1 MSTAAR
7 DEEAQG
13 ESESAQQRRRF
24 FAHEVVQTSAMDCGP
39 AALKSLL
46 EGFGVRAHYG
56 RLREACHTTVDGSSI
71 DTLEDLATKL
81 GLDATQTLLPVEH
94 VLLREAEAL
103 PALIV
108 VRLPSGLTHFEVVW
122 RVLGPL
128 VQVMDPAR
136 GRRWMRKEDFV
147 RDLYVH
153 EMPLSAA
160 DFAAWTREPGFLDPL
175 RRRLQRLG
183 VRGAG
188 ALVAKA
194 AAGEDWHPLC
204 GLDACARATEQLV
217 SGKVVARRRA
227 ARAFECLLQD
237 VSKGGVSELV
247 PETLWT
253 ARPAAEPDQDGR
265 PRLLVRG
272 AVALQVSGLAAHQP
286 AQALP
291 PDLAAVRADD
301 QPGPAQKLVELL
313 RADGLLRFLPIVAAL
328 ALAGVGTVVESLL
341 FRSAIDIGQRLA
353 LFEQRLAAAGALV
366 VLLVALFFVEWPLA
380 RALWAAGSRLEMRLR
395 QAFLRKLPLLG
406 DRYFQS
412 RPISDM
418 AERAHLLHWLRLLPG
433 QGGQLLRTT
442 CEMIATTAGV
452 LWLYPSGAPLVL
464 TLVGL
469 MLALPLCCQP
479 ALVER
484 DLRMRGH
491 AGGLA
496 RFYLDALL
504 GLSAIRAHT
513 AEPALR
519 AEHGGRLREWA
530 RAARDATRLAV
541 SIETAQ
547 GLLGFGLAA
556 VVVFRYLVS
565 ASGSGWAILIVY
577 WVFMLPSL
585 GQEIAFLIQQYPQHR
600 NVTLRLLE
608 PLGAPESPAEADER
622 SVPHSAAAGVAV
634 DLRDVRVKAA
644 GNEILAVDELSFA
657 AGEHVAIVGSSGA
670 GKSSLVGL
678 LLGWYRPDVG
688 ALRVDG
694 QELRGRWLDELRRQT
709 LWVDPAV
716 QLWNRS
722 LLENLRFG
730 SDGERR
736 AVGDAVEAAQL
747 DEVLAR
753 LPMGLQT
760 PLGAGGALLS
770 GGEGQ
775 RVRLGRAICRG
786 AARLVIFDEPF
797 CGLERSRREDLLKAA
812 RVRWARAT
820 FLCITH
826 DISQTLDFPRVLVV
840 DKGRVI
846 EDGAPK
852 QLASQAGTRY
862 ARLLLAEVRARA
874 RMDGPEWRHLR
885 LDKGRIEERAP
896 STGQG
901 GSA

>member
-1 MSTAAR
+1 
-7 DEEAQG
+7 
-13 ESESAQQRRRF
+13 
-24 FAHEVVQTSAMDCGP
+24 
-39 AALKSLL
+39 
-46 EGFGVRAHYG
+46 
-56 RLREACHTTVDGSSI
+56 
-71 DTLEDLATKL
+71 
-81 GLDATQTLLPVEH
+81 
-94 VLLREAEAL
+94 VLLRESDAL
-103 PALIV
+103 PALVV
-108 VRLPSGLTHFEVVW
+108 VRLPSGLTHFVVAW
-122 RVLGPL
+122 RMVGPW
-128 VQVMDPAR
+128 VQIMDPGR
-136 GRRWMRKEDFV
+136 GRRWMSKRDLL

-153 EMPLSAA
+153 EMPAPAA

-175 RRRLQRLG
+175 RLRLQRLG
-183 VRGAG
+183 LRDSGQRLA
-188 ALVAKA
+188 AA
-194 AAGEDWHPLC
+194 AAGADWRPLC
-204 GLDACARATEQLV
+204 ALDACARAVEQLL
-217 SGKVVARRRA
+217 SGNVVTRARA
-227 ARAFECLLQD
+227 ARAFECLWKEVGQGAE
-237 VSKGGVSELV
+237 SPLV
-247 PETLWT
+247 PETLWS
-253 ARPAAEPDQDGR
+253 ARPAAPVDGQ
-265 PRLLVRG
+265 PMLTLRG
-272 AVALQVSGLAAHQP
+272 ALALRVSGRAADHA

-291 PDLAAVRADD
+291 PDLAAVLADD
-301 QPGPAQKLVELL
+301 QPGPARKLFEFL
-313 RADGLLRFLPIVAAL
+313 RADGLLRFVPMAAAL

-341 FRSAIDIGQRLA
+341 FRSAIDIGQRLP
-353 LFEQRLAAAGALV
+353 LFEQRLAAAGALL
-366 VLLVALFFVEWPLA
+366 VLLAAFFLVEWPLA
-380 RALWAAGSRLEMRLR
+380 RALWTVGSRLEMRLR

-433 QGGQLLRTT
+433 QGGQLVRAT
-442 CEMIATTAGV
+442 CEMITTTAGV
-452 LWLYPSGAPLVL
+452 IWLYPSGAPLVL

-469 MLALPLCCQP
+469 MLVLPFCFQP

-519 AEHGGRLREWA
+519 SEHGGRLREWA

-541 SIETAQ
+541 IIETVQ

-556 VVVFRYLVS
+556 VLVFRYLMS

-577 WVFMLPSL
+577 WLFMLPSL

-600 NVTLRLLE
+600 NVTLRLME
-608 PLGAPESPAEADER
+608 PLGAPEGPVETEDSSLPQ
-622 SVPHSAAAGVAV
+622 STAAGAAV
-634 DLRDVRVKAA
+634 DLRNVLVKAA
-644 GNEILAVDELSFA
+644 GNEILAVDKLTLA
-657 AGEHVAIVGSSGA
+657 AGQHVAIVGSSGA

-688 ALRVDG
+688 EVRVDG
-694 QELRGRWLDELRRQT
+694 RELRGRWLDELRRQT

-730 SDGERR
+730 NDGEHR

-775 RVRLGRAICRG
+775 RVRLGRAVCRG
-786 AARLVIFDEPF
+786 AARLVVFDEPF
-797 CGLERSRREDLLKAA
+797 CGLERSRREALLKAA
-812 RVRWARAT
+812 RVRWATAT

-840 DKGRVI
+840 DKGRVA
-846 EDGAPK
+846 EDGAPRD
-852 QLASQAGTRY
+852 LADHADTRY
-862 ARLLLAEVRARA
+862 ASLLAAEVRARA
-874 RMDGPEWRHLR
+874 RLDGPEWRHLR
-885 LDKGRIEERAP
+885 LEKGQIEERRP
-896 STGQG
+896 SGETI
-901 GSA
+901 

>member
-1 MSTAAR
+1 MSMAVSE
-7 DEEAQG
+7 DED
-13 ESESAQQRRRF
+13 ESESARERRHF
-24 FAHEVVQTSAMDCGP
+24 FAHEVVQTSGMDCGP

-46 EGFGVRAHYG
+46 EGFGISAHYG
-56 RLREACHTTVDGSSI
+56 RLREACHTSVDGSSI
-71 DTLEDLATKL
+71 DTLEELAGKL
-81 GLDATQTLLPVEH
+81 GLDVTQMMMPVEH
-94 VLLREAEAL
+94 VLLREAETL
-103 PALIV
+103 PALVV
-108 VRLPSGLTHFEVVW
+108 VRLPSGLTHFVVVW
-122 RVLGPL
+122 RMLGPW

-136 GRRWMRKEDFV
+136 GRRWMSKLDFV

-153 EMPLSAA
+153 EMPVPAA
-160 DFAAWTREPGFLDPL
+160 DLGAWTREPGFLDPL
-175 RRRLQRLG
+175 RRRLHRLG
-183 VRGAG
+183 VSDAG
-188 ALVAKA
+188 RRIATA
-194 AAGEDWHPLC
+194 AAGEDWRPL
-204 GLDACARATEQLV
+204 LALEACARATERLQG
-217 SGKVVARRRA
+217 GKVISRGRG
-227 ARAFECLLQD
+227 ARAFAYLLAD
-237 VSKGGVSELV
+237 ATERGAAGLV
-247 PETLWT
+247 PDALWT
-253 ARPAAEPDQDGR
+253 ARPAAQPEGQST
-265 PRLLVRG
+265 LLLRG
-272 AVALQVSGLAAHQP
+272 ALALRVSGLAAAKP

-291 PDLAAVRADD
+291 PELAAVLADD
-301 QPGPAQKLVELL
+301 QSGPARKLVELL
-313 RADGLLRFLPIVAAL
+313 RADGVLRFLPILAGL
-328 ALAGVGTVVESLL
+328 ALAGVGTVAESLL
-341 FRSAIDIGQRLA
+341 FRGAMEIGQRLA
-353 LFEQRLAAAGALV
+353 LFEQRLAAAGAL
-366 VLLVALFFVEWPLA
+366 LVFLAALFFVEWPLA
-380 RALWAAGSRLEMRLR
+380 RAMWSAGSRLEMRLR

-433 QGGQLLRTT
+433 QGGQLVRTI
-442 CEMIATTAGV
+442 CEMITTTAAV
-452 LWLYPSGAPLVL
+452 IWLYPPGAPLLL
-464 TLVGL
+464 TMVGL
-469 MLALPLCCQP
+469 MLVLPLSCQP

-541 SIETAQ
+541 LIDTAQ

-600 NVTLRLLE
+600 NVTLRVLE
-608 PLGAPESPAEADER
+608 PLSAPESAVEAHDN
-622 SVPHSAAAGVAV
+622 SLPQSAAAGAAV
-634 DLRDVRVKAA
+634 DLRDVRVIAA
-644 GNEILAVDELSFA
+644 GTEILAVDKLTFA
-657 AGEHVAIVGSSGA
+657 AGEHVAIVGASGA

-678 LLGWYRPDVG
+678 LLGWYRPDAGVV
-688 ALRVDG
+688 RVDG
-694 QELRGRWLDELRRQT
+694 QELRGRWLEELRRQT

-730 SDGERR
+730 SDGEHR
-736 AVGDAVEAAQL
+736 AVGDAVDAAQL

-797 CGLERSRREDLLKAA
+797 CGLERSRREAFLQAA
-812 RVRWARAT
+812 RLRWAPAT

-826 DISQTLDFPRVLVV
+826 DISQTRDFPRVLVV
-840 DKGRVI
+840 DKGRVV

-852 QLASQAGTRY
+852 QLAVQSGSRY
-862 ARLLLAEVRARA
+862 ARLLMAEVRARA
-874 RMDGPEWRHLR
+874 RLDGPEWRHLL
-885 LDKGRIEERAP
+885 LDKGQIVERAP
-896 STGQG
+896 ARARGEST
-901 GSA
+901 

>member
-1 MSTAAR
+1 MSAIPSA
-7 DEEAQG
+7 DKAQG
-13 ESESAQQRRRF
+13 ESDSTRERRHF
-24 FAHEVVQTSAMDCGP
+24 FAHEVVQTSGMDCGP

-46 EGFGVRAHYG
+46 EGFGIRAHYG

-71 DTLEDLATKL
+71 DTLEDLARIL
-81 GLDATQTLLPVEH
+81 GLDATQMMMPVEH
-94 VLLREAEAL
+94 VLLREAETL
-103 PALIV
+103 PALVV
-108 VRLPSGLTHFEVVW
+108 VRLPSGLTHFVVVW
-122 RVLGPL
+122 RVLGPW
-128 VQVMDPAR
+128 VQVMDPGR
-136 GRRWMRKEDFV
+136 GRRWMGRADLV

-153 EMPLSAA
+153 EMPAPAA

-183 VRGAG
+183 VTDASARIAN
-188 ALVAKA
+188 A
-194 AAGEDWHPLC
+194 AAGGGWRPLC
-204 GLDACARATEQLV
+204 ALEACARATERLV
-217 SGKVVARRRA
+217 SSKVVARRRA
-227 ARAFECLLQD
+227 ARAFGHLLED
-237 VSKGGVSELV
+237 TGKGGASELV

-253 ARPAAEPDQDGR
+253 ARPATEPGRDGQ
-265 PRLLVRG
+265 PMLLLRG
-272 AVALQVSGLAAHQP
+272 ALALGVAGLTEGKP
-286 AQALP
+286 AEALP
-291 PDLAAVRADD
+291 PELAAVLADD
-301 QPGPAQKLVELL
+301 QPGPARKLVEFL
-313 RADGLLRFLPIVAAL
+313 RADGLLRFIPIVAAL
-328 ALAGVGTVVESLL
+328 ALAGAGTVVESLL
-341 FRSAIDIGQRLA
+341 FRSAIDIGQRLT
-353 LFEQRLAAAGALV
+353 LFEQRLAAAGAL
-366 VLLVALFFVEWPLA
+366 LVFLAALYFVEWPLA

-433 QGGQLLRTT
+433 QGGQLVRTT
-442 CEMIATTAGV
+442 CEMLTTTAGV
-452 LWLYPSGAPLVL
+452 IWLYPSGAPLVL
-464 TLVGL
+464 TLMGV
-469 MLALPLCCQP
+469 MLVFPLCCQP

-519 AEHGGRLREWA
+519 VEHGGRLREWA
-530 RAARDATRLAV
+530 RAARDATRLGVAIGTV
-541 SIETAQ
+541 Q

-565 ASGSGWAILIVY
+565 VPGSGWAILIVY
-577 WVFMLPSL
+577 WVFILPSL

-608 PLGAPESPAEADER
+608 PLSVPESNAEPDQPVPPAAT
-622 SVPHSAAAGVAV
+622 AGVAV

-644 GNEILAVDELSFA
+644 GNEILAVDRLSLA

-688 ALRVDG
+688 VVQVDG
-694 QELRGRWLDELRRQT
+694 QDLRGRWLDELRRRT
-709 LWVDPAV
+709 VWVDPAV

-722 LLENLRFG
+722 LLDNIRFG
-730 SDGERR
+730 SEREHP

-786 AARLVIFDEPF
+786 TARLVIFDEPF
-797 CGLERSRREDLLKAA
+797 CGLERSRRESLLRAA
-812 RVRWARAT
+812 RARWATAT
-820 FLCITH
+820 FFCITH

-840 DKGRVI
+840 DKGRVV
-846 EDGAPK
+846 EDGAPAR
-852 QLASQAGTRY
+852 LASQSGTRY
-862 ARLLLAEVRARA
+862 AHLLLAEVRARA
-874 RMDGPEWRHLR
+874 RLDGPEWRHLR
-885 LDKGRIEERAP
+885 LDQGQIVERAP
-896 STGQG
+896 SGAQG
-901 GSA
+901 EST

>member
-1 MSTAAR
+1 MIVADSQ
-7 DEEAQG
+7 DEAQG
-13 ESESAQQRRRF
+13 ESDSARERRHF

-46 EGFGVRAHYG
+46 EGFGIRAHYG

-71 DTLEDLATKL
+71 DTLEELARKL
-81 GLDATQTLLPVEH
+81 GLDATQMLLPVEH
-94 VLLREAEAL
+94 VLLPESDTL
-103 PALIV
+103 PALLV
-108 VRLPSGLTHFEVVW
+108 LRLPSGLTHFVVVW
-122 RVLGPL
+122 RVLGPW
-128 VQVMDPAR
+128 VQVMDPGR
-136 GRRWMRKEDFV
+136 GRRWMSKRDLV

-153 EMPLSAA
+153 EMPVPAA
-160 DFAAWTREPGFLDPL
+160 DFGAWTREPGFLDPL

-183 VRGAG
+183 VADAG
-188 ALVAKA
+188 QRIAAS
-194 AAGEDWHPLC
+194 AAGEDWRPLC
-204 GLDACARATEQLV
+204 ALDACARATEHLV

-227 ARAFECLLQD
+227 ARAFECLVQD
-237 VSKGGVSELV
+237 LARGEASGLV
-247 PETLWT
+247 PEALWT
-253 ARPAAEPDQDGR
+253 ARPAAASGQDGS
-265 PRLLVRG
+265 PLLLLRG
-272 AVALQVSGLAAHQP
+272 ALALRVSGLAAAKP
-286 AQALP
+286 AEALP
-291 PDLAAVRADD
+291 PDLAAVLADD
-301 QPGPAQKLVELL
+301 QPGPARKLVEFL
-313 RADGLLRFLPIVAAL
+313 RADGLLRFVPVMAAL

-380 RALWAAGSRLEMRLR
+380 RSLWAAGSRLEMRLR

-418 AERAHLLHWLRLLPG
+418 AERVHLLHWLRLLPG
-433 QGGQLLRTT
+433 QGGQLVRTT
-442 CEMIATTAGV
+442 CEMIATTVGV
-452 LWLYPSGAPLVL
+452 IWLYPAGAPLVL

-469 MLALPLCCQP
+469 MLVLPLCCQP

-491 AGGLA
+491 AGGLS

-519 AEHGGRLREWA
+519 AEHGGRLREWG

-541 SIETAQ
+541 LIQTAQ

-585 GQEIAFLIQQYPQHR
+585 GQEVAFLIQQYPQHR
-600 NVTLRLLE
+600 NLTLRLLE
-608 PLGAPESPAEADER
+608 PLGVPESSADADDS
-622 SVPHSAAAGVAV
+622 SVPQSSAAGVAV

-644 GNEILAVDELSFA
+644 GNEILAVDNLSLA

-678 LLGWYRPDVG
+678 LLGWYRPDAGVV
-688 ALRVDG
+688 RVDG
-694 QELRGRWLDELRRQT
+694 QELRGCWLDELRRQT
-709 LWVDPAV
+709 VWVDPAV

-722 LLENLRFG
+722 LLQNLRFG
-730 SDGERR
+730 SEGEHR

-760 PLGAGGALLS
+760 SLGAGGALLS

-797 CGLERSRREDLLKAA
+797 CGLERSRRGDLLQAA
-812 RVRWARAT
+812 RLRWAPAT

-826 DISQTLDFPRVLVV
+826 DISQTLAFPRVLVV
-840 DKGRVI
+840 DRGRVV
-846 EDGAPK
+846 EDGAPER
-852 QLASQAGTRY
+852 LASQANTRY
-862 ARLLLAEVRARA
+862 ARLLAAEARARA
-874 RMDGPEWRHLR
+874 RLNGPEWRHLR
-885 LDKGRIEERAP
+885 LYRGEIDERAA
-896 STGQG
+896 GQG
-901 GSA
+901 EAP

>member
-1 MSTAAR
+1 MATS
-7 DEEAQG
+7 DDQND
-13 ESESAQQRRRF
+13 RRSI

-46 EGFGVRAHYG
+46 EGFGIRAHYG

-71 DTLEDLATKL
+71 DTLEELAVKL
-81 GLDATQTLLPVEH
+81 GLDASQMMLPVEH
-94 VLLREAEAL
+94 VLLPEADAL
-103 PALIV
+103 PALV
-108 VRLPSGLTHFEVVW
+108 VTRQASGLTHFVVAW
-122 RVLGPL
+122 RVVGPW
-128 VQVMDPAR
+128 VQIMDPGR
-136 GRRWMRKEDFV
+136 GRRWMRKADFV

-153 EMPLSAA
+153 EMPIPEE
-160 DFAAWTREPGFLDPL
+160 DFGLWTREAGFLDPL
-175 RRRLQRLG
+175 RKRLRKLGAANVNQRI
-183 VRGAG
+183 
-188 ALVAKA
+188 AKA
-194 AAGEDWHPLC
+194 AAEKDWQPLC
-204 GLDACARATEQLV
+204 RLDACARATERLLQ
-217 SGKVVARRRA
+217 GKVVGSNRA
-227 ARAFECLLQD
+227 ARVFDCLLAEAEQ
-237 VSKGGVSELV
+237 GHGTELL
-247 PETLWT
+247 PDALWT
-253 ARPAAEPDQDGR
+253 GR
-265 PRLLVRG
+265 PGAPDESGQPMVLGRG
-272 AVALQVSGLAAHQP
+272 ALVLRVASLP
-286 AQALP
+286 ADNAEATETARQALP
-291 PDLAAVRADD
+291 PELAVVLDD
-301 QPGPAQKLVELL
+301 NQPGPARKLIEFL
-313 RADGLLRFLPIVAAL
+313 RADGLLRFLPIVAGL
-328 ALAGVGTVVESLL
+328 VLAGVGTVVESLL

-353 LFEQRLAAAGALV
+353 IFEQRLAAAAGLL
-366 VLLVALFFVEWPLA
+366 VLLVGLFFIEWPLA
-380 RALWAAGSRLEMRLR
+380 RALWSVGSRLEMHLR

-433 QGGQLLRTT
+433 QGGQLVRTI
-442 CEMIATTAGV
+442 CEMLTTTAGV
-452 LWLYPSGAPLVL
+452 IWLYPSGAPLVL
-464 TLVGL
+464 TLVAV
-469 MLALPLCCQP
+469 MLILPIACQP

-491 AGGLA
+491 AGGLV

-519 AEHGGRLREWA
+519 SEHGGRLREWA
-530 RAARDATRLAV
+530 RAARDATRLTV

-556 VVVFRYLVS
+556 LLVFRYLQS
-565 ASGSGWAILIVY
+565 NAGSGWAILIVY
-577 WVFMLPSL
+577 WFFMLPGL

-608 PLGAPESPAEADER
+608 PLGAPEGRAESDQAP
-622 SVPHSAAAGVAV
+622 VPLATSAGVAV
-634 DLRDVRVKAA
+634 ELRDVRVKAA
-644 GNEILAVDELSFA
+644 GNEILAVDALDLA
-657 AGEHVAIVGSSGA
+657 GGEHVAIVGASGA

-678 LLGWYRPDVG
+678 LLGWYRPDIG
-688 ALRVDG
+688 HIHVDG
-694 QELRGRWLDELRRQT
+694 RDLSGRWLDELRRQT

-730 SDGERR
+730 SDGEHRP
-736 AVGDAVEAAQL
+736 VGDAVEAAEL

-786 AARLVIFDEPF
+786 SARLVIFDEPF
-797 CGLERSRREDLLKAA
+797 CGLERSRREALLTAA
-812 RVRWARAT
+812 RRRWSQAT

-826 DISQTLDFPRVLVV
+826 DIAHSLDFPRVLVV
-840 DKGRVI
+840 DHGRII
-846 EDGAPK
+846 EDGQP
-852 QLASQAGTRY
+852 QRLSNQPGTRY
-862 ARLLLAEVRARA
+862 ARLLAAEARARA

-885 LDKGRIEERAP
+885 LDHGQLIERSRGEGA
-896 STGQG
+896 
-901 GSA
+901 

>member
-1 MSTAAR
+1 MSSAVFE
-7 DEEAQG
+7 DEDEA
-13 ESESAQQRRRF
+13 ESTRERRHF
-24 FAHEVVQTSAMDCGP
+24 FAHEVVQTSGMDCGP

-46 EGFGVRAHYG
+46 EGFGIRAHYG
-56 RLREACHTTVDGSSI
+56 RLREACHTSVDGSSI
-71 DTLEDLATKL
+71 DTLEELAKTL
-81 GLDATQTLLPVEH
+81 GLDAAQMMMPVEH

-103 PALIV
+103 PALVV
-108 VRLPSGLTHFEVVW
+108 VRLPSGLTHFVVVW
-122 RVLGPL
+122 RRLGRW
-128 VQVMDPAR
+128 VQVMDPGR
-136 GRRWMRKEDFV
+136 GRRWMSQRDLLH
-147 RDLYVH
+147 DLYVH
-153 EMPLSAA
+153 EMPAPVA

-175 RRRLQRLG
+175 RLRLQKLG
-183 VRGAG
+183 VSDAG
-188 ALVAKA
+188 SRIATA
-194 AAGEDWHPLC
+194 AAGEDWRPL
-204 GLDACARATEQLV
+204 LALEACARASERLV
-217 SGKVVARRRA
+217 SGKVVSRRRA
-227 ARAFECLLQD
+227 ARAFDCLLAD
-237 VSKGGVSELV
+237 VSKHGASGLV

-253 ARPAAEPDQDGR
+253 ARPAAGPDGKAT
-265 PRLLVRG
+265 LLVRG
-272 AVALQVSGLAAHQP
+272 ALALRVSGRAADQP
-286 AQALP
+286 VQALP
-291 PDLAAVRADD
+291 PELAAVLADD
-301 QPGPAQKLVELL
+301 QPGPARKLVELL
-313 RADGLLRFLPIVAAL
+313 RADGLLRFLPILAGL
-328 ALAGVGTVVESLL
+328 ALAGAGTVVESLV

-353 LFEQRLAAAGALV
+353 LFEQRLAAAGAL
-366 VLLVALFFVEWPLA
+366 LVFLAGLFFVEWPLA

-412 RPISDM
+412 RPLSDM

-433 QGGQLLRTT
+433 QGGQLVRTL
-442 CEMIATTAGV
+442 CELATTTAGV
-452 LWLYPSGAPLVL
+452 IWLYPAGAPLLL
-464 TLVGL
+464 TMVGL
-469 MLALPLCCQP
+469 MLALPLSCQP
-479 ALVER
+479 GLVER

-541 SIETAQ
+541 SIDTAQ

-600 NVTLRLLE
+600 NLTLRLLE
-608 PLGAPESPAEADER
+608 PLGAPESPVEAQD
-622 SVPHSAAAGVAV
+622 SSLPQSTAPGVAV

-644 GNEILAVDELSFA
+644 GNEILALDRLSLA

-678 LLGWYRPDVG
+678 LLGWYRPDAG
-688 ALRVDG
+688 AVQVDG

-730 SDGERR
+730 SEGEHR
-736 AVGDAVEAAQL
+736 AVGEAVEGAQL

-797 CGLERSRREDLLKAA
+797 CGLERSRRQELLNAA
-812 RVRWARAT
+812 RARWATAT

-826 DISQTLDFPRVLVV
+826 DMSQTLDFPRVLVV
-840 DKGRVI
+840 DKGRVV

-852 QLASQAGTRY
+852 RLASQAGTRY
-862 ARLLLAEVRARA
+862 ARLLAAEVRARA
-874 RMDGPEWRHLR
+874 HLNGPEWRHLR
-885 LDKGRIEERAP
+885 LDKGQLEERVP
-896 STGQG
+896 SRAQG
-901 GSA
+901 ETT

>member
-1 MSTAAR
+1 MSMPASEGDTETAR
-7 DEEAQG
+7 E
-13 ESESAQQRRRF
+13 RRHF

-56 RLREACHTTVDGSSI
+56 RLREACHTSVDGSSI
-71 DTLEDLATKL
+71 DTLEDLARKL
-81 GLDATQTLLPVEH
+81 GLDATQMLLPVEH

-103 PALIV
+103 PALVV
-108 VRLPSGLTHFEVVW
+108 VRLPSGLTHFVVVW
-122 RVLGPL
+122 RVLGPW
-128 VQVMDPAR
+128 VQVMDPGR
-136 GRRWMRKEDFV
+136 GRRWMRKVDLV

-153 EMPLSAA
+153 EMPYAA
-160 DFAAWTREPGFLDPL
+160 AVFGAWTREPGFLDPL

-183 VRGAG
+183 VHAAD
-188 ALVAKA
+188 ALIARA
-194 AAGEDWHPLC
+194 AAGEGWRPLC
-204 GLDACARATEQLV
+204 GLDACARATEHLLT
-217 SGKVVARRRA
+217 GKVVARGGA
-227 ARAFECLLQD
+227 AWAFEHLLED
-237 VSKGGVSELV
+237 VCKDGVSELV
-247 PETLWT
+247 PDTLWT
-253 ARPAAEPDQDGR
+253 ARPVAEPDQDGQAM
-265 PRLLVRG
+265 LLVRG
-272 AVALQVSGLAAHQP
+272 ALALRASGLVEEKP
-286 AQALP
+286 AEALP
-291 PDLAAVRADD
+291 PDLAAVLADD
-301 QPGPAQKLVELL
+301 QPGPARKLVEFL
-313 RADGLLRFLPIVAAL
+313 RADGFLRFFPIVAAL
-328 ALAGVGTVVESLL
+328 ALAGVGTVLESLL

-366 VLLVALFFVEWPLA
+366 VLLAAFAFVEWPLA

-395 QAFLRKLPLLG
+395 EAFLRKLPLLG

-433 QGGQLLRTT
+433 QGGQLVRTIF
-442 CEMIATTAGV
+442 EMITTAAGV
-452 LWLYPSGAPLVL
+452 IWLYPSGAPLLL

-469 MLALPLCCQP
+469 MLALPLASQP

-541 SIETAQ
+541 LIDTAQ

-556 VVVFRYLVS
+556 IVVFRYLVS

-608 PLGAPESPAEADER
+608 PLGAPESPVEAEDR
-622 SVPHSAAAGVAV
+622 SLPESAAAGVAV

-644 GNEILAVDELSFA
+644 GNEILAVDKLSFA

-688 ALRVDG
+688 AVRVDG
-694 QELRGRWLDELRRQT
+694 KDLRGRWLDELRRQT

-730 SDGERR
+730 SDGGHR

-797 CGLERSRREDLLKAA
+797 CGLERSRREDLLHAA
-812 RVRWARAT
+812 RARWAPAT

-840 DKGRVI
+840 DQGRVV

-852 QLASQAGTRY
+852 RLAGQADTRY
-862 ARLLLAEVRARA
+862 AHLLAAEVRARA
-874 RMDGPEWRHLR
+874 RLDGPEWRHLR
-885 LDKGRIEERAP
+885 MDKGQIEERAP
-896 STGQG
+896 SRVQG
-901 GSA
+901 EHV

>member
-1 MSTAAR
+1 MSISE
-7 DEEAQG
+7 DDAQG
-13 ESESAQQRRRF
+13 ESERARERRHF

-46 EGFGVRAHYG
+46 EGFGIRAHYG

-71 DTLEDLATKL
+71 DTLEDLAGKL
-81 GLDATQTLLPVEH
+81 GLDAAQMMVPVEH
-94 VLLREAEAL
+94 VLLRESDAL
-103 PALIV
+103 PALVV
-108 VRLPSGLTHFEVVW
+108 VRLPSGLTHFVVVW
-122 RVLGPL
+122 RMLGPW
-128 VQVMDPAR
+128 VQVMDPGR
-136 GRRWMRKEDFV
+136 GRRWTGKRDLL

-153 EMPLSAA
+153 EMPAPAA
-160 DFAAWTREPGFLDPL
+160 DFATWTREPGFLDPL
-175 RRRLQRLG
+175 RLRLQGLG
-183 VRGAG
+183 VRDAG
-188 ALVAKA
+188 QRIATA
-194 AAGEDWHPLC
+194 AAGQDWRPLSA
-204 GLDACARATEQLV
+204 LDACARATEQLL
-217 SGKVVARRRA
+217 SGKVVTRARA
-227 ARAFECLLQD
+227 ARAFECLWQEVGQGAESPL
-237 VSKGGVSELV
+237 L
-247 PETLWT
+247 PETLWS
-253 ARPAAEPDQDGR
+253 ARLAAPVEGR
-265 PRLLVRG
+265 PMLTLRG
-272 AVALQVSGLAAHQP
+272 ALALRVSGRAAQ
-286 AQALP
+286 QAAPGLP
-291 PDLAAVRADD
+291 PDLAAVLADD
-301 QPGPAQKLVELL
+301 QPGPARKLLEFL
-313 RADGLLRFLPIVAAL
+313 RADGLLRFVPVLAAL

-341 FRSAIDIGQRLA
+341 FRSAIDIGQRLP
-353 LFEQRLAAAGALV
+353 LFEQRLAAAGALL

-380 RALWAAGSRLEMRLR
+380 RALWSVGSRLELRLR
-395 QAFLRKLPLLG
+395 RAFLRKLPLLG

-433 QGGQLLRTT
+433 QGGQLVRTT
-442 CEMIATTAGV
+442 CEMITTTAGV
-452 LWLYPSGAPLVL
+452 IWLYPSGAPLAL

-469 MLALPLCCQP
+469 MLVLPFCCQP

-519 AEHGGRLREWA
+519 NEHGGRLREWA

-541 SIETAQ
+541 LVETAQ

-556 VVVFRYLVS
+556 VLVFRYLVS

-577 WVFMLPSL
+577 WLFMLPSL

-600 NVTLRLLE
+600 NVTLRLME
-608 PLGAPESPAEADER
+608 PLGAPESPAEAD
-622 SVPHSAAAGVAV
+622 SSLPQSTASGAAV
-634 DLRDVRVKAA
+634 DLRDVRVIAA
-644 GNEILAVDELSFA
+644 GNEILAVDNLTLA

-688 ALRVDG
+688 VVRVDG

-730 SDGERR
+730 SEGEHR

-760 PLGAGGALLS
+760 SLGAGGALLS

-775 RVRLGRAICRG
+775 RVRLGRAVCRG
-786 AARLVIFDEPF
+786 AARLVVFDEPF
-797 CGLERSRREDLLKAA
+797 CGLERSRREALLKAA
-812 RVRWARAT
+812 RARWATAT

-826 DISQTLDFPRVLVV
+826 DIGQSLEFPRVLVV
-840 DKGRVI
+840 DKGRVV

-852 QLASQAGTRY
+852 DLASHAGTRY
-862 ARLLLAEVRARA
+862 ASLLAAEARARA
-874 RMDGPEWRHLR
+874 RLDGPEWRHL
-885 LDKGRIEERAP
+885 LIHKGQIEERRA
-896 STGQG
+896 QG
-901 GSA
+901 KPT

>member
-1 MSTAAR
+1 
-7 DEEAQG
+7 
-13 ESESAQQRRRF
+13 
-24 FAHEVVQTSAMDCGP
+24 
-39 AALKSLL
+39 
-46 EGFGVRAHYG
+46 
-56 RLREACHTTVDGSSI
+56 
-71 DTLEDLATKL
+71 
-81 GLDATQTLLPVEH
+81 
-94 VLLREAEAL
+94 
-103 PALIV
+103 
-108 VRLPSGLTHFEVVW
+108 
-122 RVLGPL
+122 
-128 VQVMDPAR
+128 MDPGR
-136 GRRWMRKEDFV
+136 GRRWMSKRDFL
-147 RDLYVH
+147 RDLYLH
-153 EMPLSAA
+153 EMPAPAA

-175 RRRLQRLG
+175 RVRLHRLG
-183 VRGAG
+183 VRDASQRI
-188 ALVAKA
+188 A
-194 AAGEDWHPLC
+194 AASAGEDWRPLC
-204 GLDACARATEQLV
+204 ALDACARATEQLL
-217 SGKVVARRRA
+217 SGKVFSCARS
-227 ARAFECLLQD
+227 ARAFACLLD
-237 VSKGGVSELV
+237 GVSKGGASEFV

-253 ARPAAEPDQDGR
+253 ARPAAEPEQDGK

-272 AVALQVSGLAAHQP
+272 ALALRVAGLSADQP
-286 AQALP
+286 AETLP
-291 PDLAAVRADD
+291 PELAAVLADD
-301 QPGPAQKLVELL
+301 QPGPARNLVEFL
-313 RADGLLRFLPIVAAL
+313 RADGLLRFLPIVAGL
-328 ALAGVGTVVESLL
+328 ALAGVETVVESLL
-341 FRSAIDIGQRLA
+341 FRSAIDIGQRLP

-366 VLLVALFFVEWPLA
+366 LFLAALFFVEWPLA
-380 RALWAAGSRLEMRLR
+380 RTLWAVGSRLEMLLR

-433 QGGQLLRTT
+433 QGGQLLRTI
-442 CEMIATTAGV
+442 CELLTTTAGV
-452 LWLYPSGAPLVL
+452 IWLYPSGAALVL
-464 TLVGL
+464 ALAGL
-469 MLALPLCCQP
+469 MLVLPLCCQP

-504 GLSAIRAHT
+504 GLSAVRAHT

-541 SIETAQ
+541 LVDTAQ

-556 VVVFRYLVS
+556 IIVFRYLVS

-608 PLGAPESPAEADER
+608 PLSAPESAVEAEDR
-622 SVPHSAAAGVAV
+622 SLPQSAATGVAV

-644 GNEILAVDELSFA
+644 GNEILAVDTLTLA

-688 ALRVDG
+688 VVRVDG

-709 LWVDPAV
+709 VWVDPAV

-730 SDGERR
+730 SDGEHR

-775 RVRLGRAICRG
+775 RVRLGRAVCRG

-812 RVRWARAT
+812 RARWAAAT

-826 DISQTLDFPRVLVV
+826 DVSQTLDFPRVLVV
-840 DKGRVI
+840 DKGRVV
-846 EDGAPK
+846 EDSAPK
-852 QLASQAGTRY
+852 QLASQADTRF
-862 ARLLLAEVRARA
+862 AHLLAAEVRARA
-874 RMDGPEWRHLR
+874 RLEGPEWRHLR
-885 LDKGRIEERAP
+885 LDQGKLAERTLSRA
-896 STGQG
+896 QG
-901 GSA
+901 EPT

>member
-1 MSTAAR
+1 MSRPASE
-7 DEEAQG
+7 DHAQG
-13 ESESAQQRRRF
+13 ESERARERRHF

-46 EGFGVRAHYG
+46 EGFGIRAHYG

-71 DTLEDLATKL
+71 DTLEDLAGRL
-81 GLDATQTLLPVEH
+81 GLEASQMLLPVEH
-94 VLLREAEAL
+94 VFLRESEAL
-103 PALIV
+103 PALVV
-108 VRLPSGLTHFEVVW
+108 VRLPSGLTHFVVVW
-122 RVLGPL
+122 RVLGPW
-128 VQVMDPAR
+128 VQVMDPGR
-136 GRRWMRKEDFV
+136 GRRWMSKRDLL

-153 EMPLSAA
+153 EMPAPAA

-175 RRRLQRLG
+175 RLRLQRLG
-183 VRGAG
+183 LRDAG
-188 ALVAKA
+188 PRIATA
-194 AAGEDWHPLC
+194 AAGEDWRPLC
-204 GLDACARATEQLV
+204 ALDACIRATERLV
-217 SGKVVARRRA
+217 SGKAIPRARA
-227 ARAFECLLQD
+227 ARAFECLWQE
-237 VSKGGVSELV
+237 VGQGAQSPLV
-247 PETLWT
+247 PETLWS
-253 ARPAAEPDQDGR
+253 ARPAAPVDGQ
-265 PRLLVRG
+265 PMLTLRG
-272 AVALQVSGLAAHQP
+272 ALALRVSGRAADH
-286 AQALP
+286 AAEALP
-291 PDLAAVRADD
+291 PDLAAVLADD
-301 QPGPAQKLVELL
+301 QPGPARKLFEFL
-313 RADGLLRFLPIVAAL
+313 RADGLVRFVPIVAAL

-341 FRSAIDIGQRLA
+341 FRSAIDIGQRLP
-353 LFEQRLAAAGALV
+353 LFEQRLAATGALL
-366 VLLVALFFVEWPLA
+366 VLLAAFFLVEWPLA
-380 RALWAAGSRLEMRLR
+380 RALWAVGSRLEMRLR

-433 QGGQLLRTT
+433 QGGQLVRAT
-442 CEMIATTAGV
+442 CEMITTTAGV
-452 LWLYPSGAPLVL
+452 IWLYPSGAPLVL

-469 MLALPLCCQP
+469 MLVLPFCFQP

-519 AEHGGRLREWA
+519 SEHGGRLREWA

-541 SIETAQ
+541 IIETVQ

-556 VVVFRYLVS
+556 VLVFRYLTS

-577 WVFMLPSL
+577 WLFMLPSL

-600 NVTLRLLE
+600 NLTLRLME
-608 PLGAPESPAEADER
+608 PLGAPESPVEAEDGPLPQ
-622 SVPHSAAAGVAV
+622 STAAGAAV
-634 DLRDVRVKAA
+634 DLRDVCVKAA
-644 GNEILAVDELSFA
+644 GNEILAVDKLTLA
-657 AGEHVAIVGSSGA
+657 AGEHVAIVGASGA

-688 ALRVDG
+688 VVCVDG

-730 SDGERR
+730 SEGEHR

-775 RVRLGRAICRG
+775 RVRLGRAVCRG
-786 AARLVIFDEPF
+786 AARLVVFDEPF

-812 RVRWARAT
+812 RARWATAT

-826 DISQTLDFPRVLVV
+826 DIGQTLEFPRVLVV
-840 DKGRVI
+840 DKGRVV
-846 EDGAPK
+846 EDGAPRT
-852 QLASQAGTRY
+852 LAGQAGTRY
-862 ARLLLAEVRARA
+862 ARLLAAEVRARA
-874 RMDGPEWRHLR
+874 RLDGPEWRHLR
-885 LDKGRIEERAP
+885 LDKGQIEEPAP
-896 STGQG
+896 SCAQG
-901 GSA
+901 ETP

>member
-1 MSTAAR
+1 MSRTPSE
-7 DEEAQG
+7 DHAQG
-13 ESESAQQRRRF
+13 ESERARERRQF

-46 EGFGVRAHYG
+46 EGFGIRAHYG

-71 DTLEDLATKL
+71 DTLEDLAGKL
-81 GLDATQTLLPVEH
+81 GLDAAQMMVPVEH
-94 VLLREAEAL
+94 VLLRESDAL
-103 PALIV
+103 PALVV
-108 VRLPSGLTHFEVVW
+108 VRLPSGLTHFVVVW
-122 RVLGPL
+122 RMLGPW
-128 VQVMDPAR
+128 VQVMDPGR
-136 GRRWMRKEDFV
+136 GRRWMSKRDLL

-153 EMPLSAA
+153 EMPAPAA
-160 DFAAWTREPGFLDPL
+160 DFATWTREPGFLDPL
-175 RRRLQRLG
+175 RLRLQGLG
-183 VRGAG
+183 VRDAG
-188 ALVAKA
+188 QRIAAA
-194 AAGEDWHPLC
+194 AAGEDWRPLSA
-204 GLDACARATEQLV
+204 LDACARATEQLLN
-217 SGKVVARRRA
+217 GKVVTRERA
-227 ARAFECLLQD
+227 ARAFECLWQE
-237 VSKGGVSELV
+237 VGQGEESPLV
-247 PETLWT
+247 PATLWS
-253 ARPAAEPDQDGR
+253 ARPAAPVEGQPM
-265 PRLLVRG
+265 LTLRG
-272 AVALQVSGLAAHQP
+272 ALALRVSGRAAQ
-286 AQALP
+286 QAAPGLP
-291 PDLAAVRADD
+291 PDLATVLADD
-301 QPGPAQKLVELL
+301 QPGPARKLLEFL
-313 RADGLLRFLPIVAAL
+313 RADGLLRFVPVLAAL

-341 FRSAIDIGQRLA
+341 FRSAIDIGQRLP
-353 LFEQRLAAAGALV
+353 LFEQRLAAAGALL
-366 VLLVALFFVEWPLA
+366 VLLVALFLVEWPLA
-380 RALWAAGSRLEMRLR
+380 RALWAVGSRLELRLR
-395 QAFLRKLPLLG
+395 RAFLRKLPLLG

-433 QGGQLLRTT
+433 QGGQLIRAT
-442 CEMIATTAGV
+442 CEMITTTAGV
-452 LWLYPSGAPLVL
+452 IWLYPSGAPLVL
-464 TLVGL
+464 TLVAL
-469 MLALPLCCQP
+469 MLLLPFCCQP

-519 AEHGGRLREWA
+519 NEHGGRLREWA

-541 SIETAQ
+541 IIETAQ

-556 VVVFRYLVS
+556 VLVFRYLVS

-577 WVFMLPSL
+577 WLFTLPSL

-600 NVTLRLLE
+600 NVTLRLME
-608 PLGAPESPAEADER
+608 PLGAPESPAEADD
-622 SVPHSAAAGVAV
+622 SPLPQATVAGAAV
-634 DLRDVRVKAA
+634 DLRDVRVIAA
-644 GNEILAVDELSFA
+644 GNEILAVDKLSLE

-678 LLGWYRPDVG
+678 LLGWYRPDAGVV
-688 ALRVDG
+688 RVDG
-694 QELRGRWLDELRRQT
+694 HELRGRWLDELRRQT

-730 SDGERR
+730 SEGEHR

-775 RVRLGRAICRG
+775 RVRLGRAVCRG
-786 AARLVIFDEPF
+786 AARLVVFDEPF
-797 CGLERSRREDLLKAA
+797 CGLERSRREALLKAA
-812 RVRWARAT
+812 RTRWATAT

-826 DISQTLDFPRVLVV
+826 DIGQTLEFPRVLVV
-840 DKGRVI
+840 DKARVV

-852 QLASQAGTRY
+852 KLAGQADTRY
-862 ARLLLAEVRARA
+862 AHLLAAEVRARA
-874 RMDGPEWRHLR
+874 RLDGPEWRHLF
-885 LDKGRIEERAP
+885 LHKGQLEERRVQGK
-896 STGQG
+896 ST
-901 GSA
+901 

>member
-1 MSTAAR
+1 MSRTVSE
-7 DEEAQG
+7 DHAQG
-13 ESESAQQRRRF
+13 ESESARERRQF

-46 EGFGVRAHYG
+46 EGFGIRAHYG

-71 DTLEDLATKL
+71 DTLEDLAGKL
-81 GLDATQTLLPVEH
+81 GLDAAQMMVPVEH
-94 VLLREAEAL
+94 VLMRESDAL
-103 PALIV
+103 PALVV
-108 VRLPSGLTHFEVVW
+108 VRLPSGLTHFVVVW
-122 RVLGPL
+122 RMLGPW
-128 VQVMDPAR
+128 VQVMDPGR
-136 GRRWMRKEDFV
+136 GRRWMSKRDLL

-153 EMPLSAA
+153 EMPAPAA

-175 RRRLQRLG
+175 RLRLRRLG
-183 VRGAG
+183 VRDSGQCIA
-188 ALVAKA
+188 AA
-194 AAGEDWHPLC
+194 AAGQGWRPLC
-204 GLDACARATEQLV
+204 ALDACTRATERLV
-217 SGKVVARRRA
+217 SGKAIPRACA
-227 ARAFECLLQD
+227 ARAFECLWQE
-237 VSKGGVSELV
+237 VGQGAQSPLV
-247 PETLWT
+247 PATLWS
-253 ARPAAEPDQDGR
+253 ARLAAPIEEQPM
-265 PRLLVRG
+265 LTLRG
-272 AVALQVSGLAAHQP
+272 ALALRVSGRAAQRAAP
-286 AQALP
+286 GLP
-291 PDLAAVRADD
+291 PELAAVLADD
-301 QPGPAQKLVELL
+301 QPGPARKLFEFL
-313 RADGLLRFLPIVAAL
+313 RADGLLRFVPMVAAL
-328 ALAGVGTVVESLL
+328 ALAGIGTVVESLL
-341 FRSAIDIGQRLA
+341 FRSAIDIGQRLP
-353 LFEQRLAAAGALV
+353 LFEQRLAAAGALL
-366 VLLVALFFVEWPLA
+366 VLLAAFFLVEWPLA
-380 RALWAAGSRLEMRLR
+380 RALWAVGSRLEMRLR

-433 QGGQLLRTT
+433 QGGQLVRAT
-442 CEMIATTAGV
+442 CEMITTTAGV
-452 LWLYPSGAPLVL
+452 IWLYPSGAPLVL

-469 MLALPLCCQP
+469 MLVLPFCFQP

-519 AEHGGRLREWA
+519 SEHGGRLREWA

-541 SIETAQ
+541 IIETAQ

-556 VVVFRYLVS
+556 VLVFRYLMS

-577 WVFMLPSL
+577 WLFMLPSL

-600 NVTLRLLE
+600 NVTLRLME
-608 PLGAPESPAEADER
+608 PLGAPESPVEAED
-622 SVPHSAAAGVAV
+622 SSLPQSTAAGAAV
-634 DLRDVRVKAA
+634 DLRDVRVIAA
-644 GNEILAVDELSFA
+644 GNEILAVDKLSLE

-688 ALRVDG
+688 VVRVDG

-730 SDGERR
+730 NDGEHR

-775 RVRLGRAICRG
+775 RVRLGRAVCRG
-786 AARLVIFDEPF
+786 AARLVVFDEPF
-797 CGLERSRREDLLKAA
+797 CGLERSRREALLKAA
-812 RVRWARAT
+812 RARWATAT

-826 DISQTLDFPRVLVV
+826 DIGQTLEFPRVLVV
-840 DKGRVI
+840 DKGRVA

-852 QLASQAGTRY
+852 QLAGQAGTRY
-862 ARLLLAEVRARA
+862 ARLLAAEVRARA
-874 RMDGPEWRHLR
+874 RLDGPQWRHLR
-885 LDKGRIEERAP
+885 LDKGQIEERPA
-896 STGQG
+896 QG
-901 GSA
+901 ETT

>member
-1 MSTAAR
+1 MSRTVSK
-7 DEEAQG
+7 DHAQG
-13 ESESAQQRRRF
+13 ESESARERRQF

-46 EGFGVRAHYG
+46 EGFGIRAHYG

-71 DTLEDLATKL
+71 DTLEDLAGRL
-81 GLDATQTLLPVEH
+81 GLEASQMLLPVEH
-94 VLLREAEAL
+94 VLLRESDAL
-103 PALIV
+103 PALVV
-108 VRLPSGLTHFEVVW
+108 VRLPSGLTHFVVVW
-122 RVLGPL
+122 RMVGPWI
-128 VQVMDPAR
+128 QVMDPGR
-136 GRRWMRKEDFV
+136 GRRWMSKRDLL

-153 EMPLSAA
+153 EMPAPAA

-175 RRRLQRLG
+175 RLRLHRLG
-183 VRGAG
+183 VRDAG
-188 ALVAKA
+188 QRIAAA
-194 AAGEDWHPLC
+194 AAGADWRPLC
-204 GLDACARATEQLV
+204 ALEACARATEQLL
-217 SGKVVARRRA
+217 SGKVVSRPRA
-227 ARAFECLLQD
+227 ARAFECLWQEVVRD
-237 VSKGGVSELV
+237 VESPLV
-247 PETLWT
+247 PETLWS
-253 ARPAAEPDQDGR
+253 ARLAAPVDGQ
-265 PRLLVRG
+265 PMLTLRG
-272 AVALQVSGLAAHQP
+272 ALALRVSGRDGQQAAQGP
-286 AQALP
+286 P
-291 PDLAAVRADD
+291 PDLAAVLADD
-301 QPGPAQKLVELL
+301 QPGPARKLLEFL
-313 RADGLLRFLPIVAAL
+313 RADGLLRFVPVVAAL
-328 ALAGVGTVVESLL
+328 ALAGIGTVVESLL
-341 FRSAIDIGQRLA
+341 FRSAIDIGQRLP
-353 LFEQRLAAAGALV
+353 LFEQRLAAAGALL
-366 VLLVALFFVEWPLA
+366 VLLASFFLVEWPLA
-380 RALWAAGSRLEMRLR
+380 RALWAVGSRLEMRLR

-433 QGGQLLRTT
+433 QGGQLVRAT
-442 CEMIATTAGV
+442 CEMITTTAGV
-452 LWLYPSGAPLVL
+452 IWLYPSGAPLVL
-464 TLVGL
+464 TLAGL
-469 MLALPLCCQP
+469 MLVLPFCFQP

-519 AEHGGRLREWA
+519 SEHGGRLREWA

-541 SIETAQ
+541 IIETAQ

-556 VVVFRYLVS
+556 VLVFRYLMS

-577 WVFMLPSL
+577 WLFMLPSL

-600 NVTLRLLE
+600 NVTLRLME
-608 PLGAPESPAEADER
+608 PLGAPESPAEAEDG
-622 SVPHSAAAGVAV
+622 SLPQSTAAGAAV
-634 DLRDVRVKAA
+634 DLREVRVIAA
-644 GNEILAVDELSFA
+644 GNEILAVDKLSLE

-688 ALRVDG
+688 VVRVDG

-730 SDGERR
+730 SDGEHR

-775 RVRLGRAICRG
+775 RVRLGRAVCRG
-786 AARLVIFDEPF
+786 AARLVVFDEPF
-797 CGLERSRREDLLKAA
+797 CGLERSRREALLKAA
-812 RVRWARAT
+812 RARWATAT

-826 DISQTLDFPRVLVV
+826 DIGQTLEFPRVLVV
-840 DKGRVI
+840 DKGRVA

-852 QLASQAGTRY
+852 QLAGQAGTRY
-862 ARLLLAEVRARA
+862 ARLLAAEVRARA
-874 RMDGPEWRHLR
+874 RLDGPQWRHLR
-885 LDKGRIEERAP
+885 LDKGQIEERPA
-896 STGQG
+896 QG
-901 GSA
+901 ETT